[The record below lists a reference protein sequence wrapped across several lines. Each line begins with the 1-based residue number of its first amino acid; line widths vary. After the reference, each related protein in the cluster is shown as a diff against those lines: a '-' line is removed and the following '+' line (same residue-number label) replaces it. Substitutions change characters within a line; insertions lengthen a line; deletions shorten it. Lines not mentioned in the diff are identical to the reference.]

1 MNITKNKEIENTDI
15 QNIENTDIEN
25 NNNNGPSGEM
35 KYVRGIRGL
44 GDKELKTIMDKINK
58 LQEYIVQRREYSQ
71 CCVLSHSAVSDSLR
85 SMDCNLP
92 GFSVHGTLQARILEW
107 VTMPSSSGSFQA
119 RDRTQVS
126 HIVGRFFTFLSH
138 QGSPNI
144 ASILQQL

>member
-58 LQEYIVQRREYSQ
+58 LQEYIVQRRE
-71 CCVLSHSAVSDSLR
+71 
-85 SMDCNLP
+85 
-92 GFSVHGTLQARILEW
+92 
-107 VTMPSSSGSFQA
+107 
-119 RDRTQVS
+119 
-126 HIVGRFFTFLSH
+126 
-138 QGSPNI
+138 
-144 ASILQQL
+144 